1 MVRQQSGDWREQR
14 FDFIFTGTGCA
25 ALSLLMR
32 MIKCG
37 RFSNSSIL
45 LIDKDRKVTN
55 DRTWCFWEKGEGFF
69 QEIICRQWDQ
79 LDFFGEEG
87 QLYLNIK
94 PYVYKMI
101 RGIDLYNYCLNEIK
115 KQANI
120 VMIQGDVQQ
129 VLHDH
134 GNAVIEIDNELW
146 NGGNAIIFNSI
157 YRTPQNK
164 DGLIYLLQHFGGW
177 LIESDRKAFDPH
189 KGTLM
194 DFRISQQP
202 GTGFVYT
209 LPLSENRALVEYTL
223 FTETLLDAHQ
233 YHEGL
238 RTYIRDFLKID
249 VYEIQGE
256 EFGIIPMTNQV
267 FDFYKGCV
275 YNIGTAGGQTKPS
288 TGYSFQFIQKQSQ
301 RIVDC
306 LMKNKSL
313 QSLRRVPTRFQFYD
327 TVFLRML
334 SGGKLSG
341 VDIFSRLFA
350 RNKASSIFRFLDN
363 ETSLAQELRIIA
375 SLPTIPFLKAA
386 VGELNV
392 KCKI

>member
-1 MVRQQSGDWREQR
+1 MVRQQSGDWRGQR
-14 FDFIFTGTGCA
+14 FDFIFTGAGCA

-69 QEIICRQWDQ
+69 QEIICKQWDH

-87 QLYLNIK
+87 QVYLNIK

-101 RGIDLYNYCLNEIK
+101 RGIDLYNYCFNEIK

-120 VMIQGDVQQ
+120 VIIQGDVQQ
-129 VLHDH
+129 VLHDN
-134 GNAVIEIDNELW
+134 GNTAIEIDNEVW

-157 YRTPQNK
+157 YRAPQNK

-177 LIESDRKAFDPH
+177 IIESDRKAFDLH

-223 FTETLLDAHQ
+223 FTETLLDKHQ
-233 YHEGL
+233 YHDGL
-238 RTYIRDFLKID
+238 RTYIRDFLKIH
-249 VYEIQGE
+249 VYEILEE

-267 FDFYKGCV
+267 FDFYKGGV
-275 YNIGTAGGQTKPS
+275 YNIGTAGGQTKAS

-306 LMKNKSL
+306 LMKNESL
-313 QSLRRVPTRFQFYD
+313 QSLRRVPKRFQFYD

-341 VDIFSRLFA
+341 ADIFSRLFA

-363 ETSLAQELRIIA
+363 ETSLAQELKIIS

-386 VGELNV
+386 VAKRIRNE
-392 KCKI
+392 K